1 MTFDSASPDPSE
13 RPLDLDAPE
22 SLTVC
27 DLGGA
32 ERFLVWAIRW
42 AGSRQEDPE
51 FADLCL
57 QDSFERAGLATA
69 LPAFRRYVAAMHRD
83 PRTCPALARLGCWRM
98 NAVETHTLH
107 ALACL
112 QAGHFGEAWRTLAA
126 VCPRLDAAR
135 AMLSLGELAEILD
148 AHGIRV
154 RAWRTIAGRGTG

>member
-1 MTFDSASPDPSE
+1 MTFDAAPTDPCAP
-13 RPLDLDAPE
+13 PLDLDAPE

-27 DLGGA
+27 DLDGA

-42 AGSRQEDPE
+42 AGSRQEDAG

-57 QDSFERAGLATA
+57 QDSFDRAGLAAA
-69 LPAFRRYVAAMHRD
+69 LPAFRRYVAAMHRE
-83 PRTCPALARLGCWRM
+83 PVQCPALARLGCWRM
-98 NAVETHTLH
+98 NALETHSLH

-112 QAGHFGEAWRTLAA
+112 QARRFGEAWHTLAG

-154 RAWRTIAGRGTG
+154 RAWRTSAGRGPG

>member
-1 MTFDSASPDPSE
+1 MTFDAASPDASE
-13 RPLDLDAPE
+13 PPLDLEAAG

-27 DLGGA
+27 DLAGA

-42 AGSRQEDPE
+42 AGSRQEDPG

-69 LPAFRRYVAAMHRD
+69 LPAFRRYVAAMHRE
-83 PRTCPALARLGCWRM
+83 PMPCPALARLGCWRM

-112 QAGHFGEAWRTLAA
+112 QSRHFGEAWRALAG

-154 RAWRTIAGRGTG
+154 RAWRTTAGRGAG

>member
-1 MTFDSASPDPSE
+1 MTFDAAPTGRDQTS
-13 RPLDLDAPE
+13 LDLDATE

-27 DLGGA
+27 DLSGA

-42 AGSRQEDPE
+42 AGSRQEDAG

-57 QDSFERAGLATA
+57 QDSFDRAGLAGA

-83 PRTCPALARLGCWRM
+83 PLPCPALARLGCWRM

-112 QAGHFGEAWRTLAA
+112 QARRFGDAWRTLAR
-126 VCPRLDAAR
+126 VCPPLNAAR
-135 AMLSLGELAEILD
+135 AMLSLGELAEALD
-148 AHGIRV
+148 AQAVSV
-154 RAWRTIAGRGTG
+154 RAWRRSSDRDGG